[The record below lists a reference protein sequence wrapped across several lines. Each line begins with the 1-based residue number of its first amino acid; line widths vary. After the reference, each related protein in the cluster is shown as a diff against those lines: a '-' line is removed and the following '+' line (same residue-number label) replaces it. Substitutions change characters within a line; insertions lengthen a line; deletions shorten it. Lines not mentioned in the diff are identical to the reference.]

1 MGGSGYFGAF
11 FTVGEAQGEVSK
23 AIAGAGSIGGGC
35 MALCLFRSR
44 PTPLPL
50 RSLPLRSL
58 MRGTVRAERDSLVE
72 GWRSQGAGA
81 GEPEGG
87 GRRRKKSEEFVG
99 QGWLPFFQKPRLP
112 FFSLI
117 CRHFSLHFL
126 SPVPP
131 SPLETLE
138 KKTQNIKPNKP
149 KCLSTPSSAGPP
161 RSRPPEPPSPP
172 TRPRG
177 SSPPRGPGR
186 NSPPWR
192 RRARRRRERRRRRR
206 PLPPPTLPPSSSSSR
221 RRLLPPLI
229 PTLFPPCSCRG
240 LTSPILTLV
249 REEKLLSQRAR
260 ERQSQSRFRRQR
272 ERERES
278 PSSLGRGALSASTL
292 TIAHAHPPLSSPLP
306 QKK

>member
-1 MGGSGYFGAF
+1 MDAKCLLLRHLFFQTSNHTFPLDLPGRAEATAARDRKRTTKRMLWHQEMGGSGYFGAF
-11 FTVGEAQGEVSK
+11 FTVGEAQGEVSQ

-58 MRGTVRAERDSLVE
+58 MKGAVRAERDSLVE

-99 QGWLPFFQKPRLP
+99 HPWLPFFQKPRLP

-138 KKTQNIKPNKP
+138 KKNP
-149 KCLSTPSSAGPP
+149 KHKT
-161 RSRPPEPPSPP
+161 
-172 TRPRG
+172 
-177 SSPPRGPGR
+177 
-186 NSPPWR
+186 
-192 RRARRRRERRRRRR
+192 
-206 PLPPPTLPPSSSSSR
+206 
-221 RRLLPPLI
+221 
-229 PTLFPPCSCRG
+229 
-240 LTSPILTLV
+240 
-249 REEKLLSQRAR
+249 K
-260 ERQSQSRFRRQR
+260 
-272 ERERES
+272 
-278 PSSLGRGALSASTL
+278 
-292 TIAHAHPPLSSPLP
+292 
-306 QKK
+306 